1 MVVDCHTH
9 IKCVG
14 RENLDVSEHIEATE
28 VVDKCI
34 VLASPDDDPD
44 KANAQ
49 LSEYVAK
56 YDQKMV
62 GFAFLNPL
70 TDPVSPRALKSATEK
85 LGLKGIVLYCS
96 QTGFHP
102 AHSMAYQ
109 FYESAQE
116 LALPVFFHNSPVG
129 PAGFLEYAQP
139 FLLDE
144 IARSFPS
151 LKIVIGNMGR
161 PFVEQTLCLLAKHKN
176 VFGDLSIKPANVWEV
191 YNLVL
196 AAQEQAV
203 LDKLLFGS
211 AFPAARAQQ
220 CIETLLG
227 FNRLLG
233 TANLPT
239 VPREN
244 MQNIIERDTLKLLG
258 IEK

>member
-9 IKCVG
+9 IKCAG
-14 RENLDVSEHIEATE
+14 FENLDVSEHIEAAE

-34 VLASPDDDPD
+34 VLASPDDDPEQ
-44 KANAQ
+44 ANAQ

-56 YDQKMV
+56 YSDKML
-62 GFAFLNPL
+62 GFAYLNPL
-70 TDPVSPRALKSATEK
+70 TDNLSPRALKSVTEK

-102 AHSMAYQ
+102 AHSKA
-109 FYESAQE
+109 FRLYESAQE
-116 LALPVFFHNSPVG
+116 LALPVFFHNIPFG
-129 PAGFLEYAQP
+129 PGAFLEYARP

-144 IARSFPS
+144 IARTFPS
-151 LKIVIGNMGR
+151 LKIIIANMGR
-161 PFVEQTLCLLAKHKN
+161 PFVEQTLCLLEKHPN
-176 VFGDLSIKPANVWEV
+176 VFGDLSVKPGRTWDV
-191 YNLVL
+191 YNLVV
-196 AAQEQAV
+196 AAHEQNV

-233 TANLPT
+233 TAELPT

-244 MQNIIERDTLKLLG
+244 IQRIIERDSLKLLG
-258 IEK
+258 IE

>member
-1 MVVDCHTH
+1 M
-9 IKCVG
+9 
-14 RENLDVSEHIEATE
+14 ENLDISEHIEATE

-34 VLASPDDDPD
+34 VLASPDDDPE

-70 TDPVSPRALKSATEK
+70 TDPVSPRALKSSTEK

-102 AHSMAYQ
+102 AHSLACRL
-109 FYESAQE
+109 YESAQE
-116 LALPVFFHNSPVG
+116 LNLPIFFHNSPVG
-129 PAGFLEYAQP
+129 PAGFLEFAQP

-161 PFVEQTLCLLAKHKN
+161 PFTEQTLCLLAKQPN
-176 VFGDLSIKPANVWEV
+176 VFGDLSIKPGSVWEV
-191 YNLVL
+191 YNLIF

-211 AFPAARAQQ
+211 AFPYARAQQ

-233 TANLPT
+233 AADLPT

>member
-1 MVVDCHTH
+1 M
-9 IKCVG
+9 
-14 RENLDVSEHIEATE
+14 ENLDVSEHIEASE

-34 VLASPDDDPD
+34 VLAYPDDDPD

-62 GFAFLNPL
+62 GFAIINPL
-70 TDPVSPRALKSATEK
+70 TDNVSPRALKSITEK
-85 LGLKGIVLYCS
+85 LGFKGIVLYCS

-109 FYESAQE
+109 LYESAQE

-176 VFGDLSIKPANVWEV
+176 VFGDLSIKPGNVWEV

-203 LDKLLFGS
+203 LEKLLFGS

>member
-9 IKCVG
+9 IKYTG
-14 RENLDVSEHIEATE
+14 RENLDLSEHIEAAE

-44 KANAQ
+44 QANGQ
-49 LSEYVAK
+49 LSEYVGK

-70 TDPVSPRALKSATEK
+70 TDLVSPKALKSATEK

-102 AHSMAYQ
+102 AHSRAMQ
-109 FYESAQE
+109 LYESAQE

-129 PAGFLEYAQP
+129 SAGFLEYARP
-139 FLLDE
+139 FLIDE
-144 IARSFPS
+144 IARTFPS

-161 PFVEQTLCLLAKHKN
+161 PFVEQTLCLLAKHPN
-176 VFGDLSIKPANVWEV
+176 VFGDLSIKPGNVWEV
-191 YNLVL
+191 YNLVV
-196 AAQEQAV
+196 AAREQGV
-203 LDKLLFGS
+203 MDKLLFGS

-244 MQNIIERDTLKLLG
+244 IQHIIERDALAMLG
-258 IEK
+258 IKS